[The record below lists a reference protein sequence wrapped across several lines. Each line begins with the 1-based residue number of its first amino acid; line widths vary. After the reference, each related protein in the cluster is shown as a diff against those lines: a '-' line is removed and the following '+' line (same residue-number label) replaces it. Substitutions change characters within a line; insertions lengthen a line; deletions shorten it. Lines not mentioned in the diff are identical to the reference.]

1 MTKKGISEIK
11 ADLTPYIGTQIKLQA
26 NSGRKKII
34 ERTGVL
40 ESTYPNLFIVR
51 VEEKSVERKMSF
63 SYVDLLTENVILT
76 VNNEGKDEKLLVSK
90 A

>member
-1 MTKKGISEIK
+1 MVKKGISEIK
-11 ADLTPYIGTQIKLQA
+11 ADLAPYIGTQVKLQA

-34 ERTGVL
+34 ERSGVL
-40 ESTYPNLFIVR
+40 ESTYPNLFVVS

-63 SYVDLLTENVILT
+63 SYVDLLTENVVLT
-76 VNNEGKDEKLLVSK
+76 VNNQGKDEKLLIHK